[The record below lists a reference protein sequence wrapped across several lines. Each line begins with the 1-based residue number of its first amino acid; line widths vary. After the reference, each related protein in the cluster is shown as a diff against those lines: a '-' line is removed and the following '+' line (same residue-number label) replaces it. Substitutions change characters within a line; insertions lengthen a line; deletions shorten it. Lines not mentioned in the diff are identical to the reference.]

1 VRAAVAVALVLA
13 GCAASQPPSRRGDAL
28 REMLDASVQLRA
40 EREGGGRRWGS
51 GVVVASDAA
60 GSGQSWILTTRH
72 FLEPTRPQQVFVTTT
87 VGQKRLRGRVSAVS
101 PDLDLAIVEVPGVVL
116 TPATLQDEVR
126 LGDEVRVV
134 GFPFGRR
141 LTVVSG
147 IVSQIVSEESEVKV
161 QGSVQTVDAT
171 VTYGASGGGV
181 FDAATG
187 ALVGIVEG
195 YRTTRVTLQTEPEKV
210 VDIPMPGETGVLGVP
225 SIRRFLETSGVIGL
239 R

>member
-1 VRAAVAVALVLA
+1 VALVLA
-13 GCAASQPPSRRGDAL
+13 GCASTQPPSRRGDAL

-51 GVVVASDAA
+51 GVVVASDA

-87 VGQKRLRGRVSAVS
+87 VGQKRVRGRVRAVS
-101 PDLDLAIVEVPGVVL
+101 SDLDLAILEVPGVVL

-147 IVSQIVSEESEVKV
+147 IVSQIVSEDSEVKV
-161 QGSVQTVDAT
+161 QGPVQTVDAT

-181 FDAATG
+181 FDATTG

-225 SIRRFLETSGVIGL
+225 SIRRFLEMSGVMGP